1 MATSTSLITGLT
13 SGLDWDSIV
22 TQLIAID
29 HKRVDLVSEKKTD
42 TENKLK
48 EWQSFNTKLLAL
60 KTAAGDLVDA
70 DGFGLFKA
78 ATTTNSATVKAS
90 DLLAVTASQD
100 ASPGSYSV
108 KINGI
113 ATAEKLSSASFS
125 SAATALGAGYAGDIL
140 INQVLVSIED
150 TDTLTTVRDK
160 VNNANSG
167 ANPSGVAASIVKYG
181 QGDYRLILTSSAT
194 GEAGF
199 SILNGGAVDIL
210 TKFGFV
216 DTSRSAKNHLAGA
229 DLSDRFTDMNE
240 PIKTILGLT
249 TAQTSADNE
258 IVINGKGVAAID
270 FSTDTLST
278 LQSKLS
284 AAGLAASITTETE
297 GGKTY
302 YRLMIEGSA
311 NTYTDKNNILETLG
325 FLEGGVSDVYGVTGD
340 VANTSGGAFITADTL
355 IKDIDGYT
363 GYASSDYVRLEGT
376 DTNGIPVSDDTLILS
391 DTTTVGDL
399 LAKVEAVFG
408 NVTATI
414 TGSGKL
420 MVVDN
425 SAGASQLNVKVSVRN
440 SDGQPDS
447 TLRFDT
453 DGDLGGAVTV
463 RQRQVTAGTDASLD
477 INGVSVTSSSNTID
491 DVLPGVTFDLLK
503 ADPATT
509 ITLNIDRDTD
519 AVIEKIKAFVSSYNS
534 VASYIQTQSSYDTD
548 KQRTGGVLFGD
559 GTLASVK
566 STLTSILVEGIGGVS
581 PQFSILGQIGV
592 NLDNEGKLAVDE
604 GVLRGYL
611 TTNFEDVKRLFIADA
626 ETSVGTLSYIS
637 HGLDTKQ
644 GEYTVHITTAAT
656 RTATEA
662 SDSTSLTGDEEL
674 TITEGEKTA
683 VVALT
688 AGMTMSQVVSA
699 INSELQSEAISVTA
713 STDAGGHLVLTHNAY
728 GAGHDFQVTQ
738 KNNALWT
745 DGAVA
750 VTAGVD
756 VAGTINGEEATGV
769 GQVLTG
775 NPGQPNVDGLAIK
788 YTGTAQGVDIG
799 TVKLT
804 YGVAELYQRALYN
817 MTDSID
823 GYLTSKQK
831 SMQESIKNYQT
842 QIDEMEARLELK
854 REQLLNNYARMEAAL
869 LKIQNQG
876 NWLLSQLTA
885 ASSGWGSL

>member
-42 TENKLK
+42 TENKLT

-60 KTAAGDLVDA
+60 KTAAGGLVGA
-70 DGFGLFKA
+70 EGFSLFKA
-78 ATTTNSATVKAS
+78 TTTTNSATVKAS

-108 KINGI
+108 KINGV

-125 SAATALGAGYAGDIL
+125 SAATALGAEYAGDIL
-140 INQVLVSIED
+140 INQVLVSIND

-160 VNNANSG
+160 INDANSG

-181 QGDYRLILTSSAT
+181 EGDYRLILTGAT

-199 SILNGGAVDIL
+199 SVLNGGAVDIL
-210 TKFGFV
+210 NRFGFG
-216 DTSRSAKNHLAGA
+216 DTSRSTKNHLAGA
-229 DLSDRFTDMNE
+229 DRSDRFTSMNE
-240 PIKTILGLT
+240 SIKTLLGLT
-249 TAQTSADNE
+249 TAQTSADSE
-258 IVINGKGVAAID
+258 IVINGNGVAAID
-270 FSTDTLST
+270 LSTDTLST

-284 AAGLAASITTETE
+284 AAGLTASITTETE

-325 FLEGGVSDVYGVTGD
+325 FLQGGVSDVYGVTGD

-363 GYASSDYVRLEGT
+363 GYASSDYIHLEGT
-376 DTNGIPVSDDTLILS
+376 GTNGSDVSDTLTLS

-399 LAKVEAVFG
+399 LAKVESVFG
-408 NVTATI
+408 NVTATV
-414 TGSGKL
+414 TGQGKL

-425 SAGASQLNVKVSVRN
+425 NTGASSLSVKVSVRN
-440 SDGQPDS
+440 SDDQPDS

-463 RQRQVTAGTDASLD
+463 RQRQVTAGADASLD

-491 DVLPGVTFDLLK
+491 DVLPGVTLDLLK

-509 ITLNIDRDTD
+509 ITLNVARDTD

-534 VASYIQTQSSYDTD
+534 VASYIQSQSSYDAD
-548 KQRTGGVLFGD
+548 KQQTGGALFGD

-566 STLTSILVEGIGGVS
+566 STLTSILVEGIEGVS

-637 HGLDTKQ
+637 HDYDTKQ

-713 STDAGGHLVLTHNAY
+713 ATDTGGHLVLTHNAY

-738 KNNALWT
+738 ENNRLWT

-775 NPGQPNVDGLAIK
+775 NSGQPNVDGLAIK

-823 GYLTSKQK
+823 GYLTSKQN
-831 SMQESIKNYQT
+831 SLQESIKNYQT

-854 REQLLNNYARMEAAL
+854 REQLLNNYARMETAL

>member
-13 SGLDWDSIV
+13 SGLDWNSIV

-29 HKRVDLVSEKKTD
+29 HKRVDLVSQKKTE

-60 KTAAGDLVDA
+60 KTAAKNLVSA
-70 DGFGLFKA
+70 EGFSLFKA
-78 ATTTNSATVKAS
+78 TTTTNSSTVKAS
-90 DLLAVTASQD
+90 DLLSVTTSQD

-108 KINGI
+108 KINSI
-113 ATAEKLSSASFS
+113 ATAEKISSAPFS
-125 SAATALGAGYAGDIL
+125 SATTALGTAYAGDIL
-140 INQVLVSIED
+140 INQVRVSIND

-160 VNNANSG
+160 INNANSG
-167 ANPSGVAASIVKYG
+167 ANPSGVTASIVKYG
-181 QGDYRLILTSSAT
+181 EGDYRLILTGTAT
-194 GEAGF
+194 GKAGF
-199 SILNGGAVDIL
+199 SILNGGAVDVL
-210 TKFGFV
+210 NRLGFT
-216 DTSRSAKNHLAGA
+216 DASRSAKNHLAGA
-229 DLSDRFTDMNE
+229 DLSDRFTSINE
-240 PIKTILGLT
+240 PIMTLLGLT
-249 TAQTSADNE
+249 TAQTSANNE
-258 IVINGKGVAAID
+258 IVINGNDVAAID
-270 FSTDTLST
+270 LSTDTLST
-278 LQSKLS
+278 LQGKLS
-284 AAGLAASITTETE
+284 AAGLSASITTETE

-325 FLEGGVSDVYGVTGD
+325 FLQGGVSDVYGVTGD

-363 GYASSDYVRLEGT
+363 GYASSDRIHLEGT
-376 DTNGIPVSDDTLILS
+376 NTNGIPVSDDTLILS

-399 LAKVEAVFG
+399 LAKVESVFG
-408 NVTATI
+408 NVTATV
-414 TGSGKL
+414 TGTGKL

-425 SAGASQLNVKVSVRN
+425 NPGTSLLSVKVSVKN
-440 SDGQPDS
+440 SDNTPDL

-453 DGDLGGAVTV
+453 DDDLGSAATV
-463 RQRQVTAGTDASLD
+463 RQRQVAAGADASLD
-477 INGVSVTSSSNTID
+477 INGVTVTSSSNTID
-491 DVLPGVTFDLLK
+491 DVLPGVTLDLLK
-503 ADPATT
+503 ADPTTT
-509 ITLNIDRDTD
+509 ITLNVARDTD
-519 AVIEKIKAFVSSYNS
+519 AVIEKIKAFVNSYNS
-534 VASYIQTQSSYDTD
+534 VASYIQAQSSYDTD
-548 KQRTGGVLFGD
+548 KQQTGGVLFGD

-566 STLTSILVEGIGGVS
+566 STLSSILVEGIWGVS

-592 NLDNEGKLAVDE
+592 NLDNEGKLSVDE
-604 GVLRGYL
+604 GTLRGYL
-611 TTNFEDVKRLFIADA
+611 TTNFDDVKRLFIADA
-626 ETSVGTLSYIS
+626 ETNVGTLSYIS
-637 HGLDTKQ
+637 HTSATKQ

-656 RTATEA
+656 RTATEP

-688 AGMTMSQVVSA
+688 AGMTMAQVVNA
-699 INSELQSEAISVTA
+699 INSELQSSGISVTA
-713 STDAGGHLVLTHNAY
+713 ATDSGGHLVLTHNAY
-728 GAGHDFQVTQ
+728 GSGHDFQVTQ
-738 KNNALWT
+738 KNDKLWT
-745 DGAVA
+745 DGVVA

-756 VAGTINGEEATGV
+756 VTGTINGEEATGV

-775 NPGQPNVDGLAIK
+775 RSGQPNVDGLVIK
-788 YTGTAQGVDIG
+788 YTGTAPGVDVG

-804 YGVAELYQRALYN
+804 FGVAELYDRALFN

-823 GYLTSKQK
+823 GYLTFKQK

-876 NWLLSQLTA
+876 NWLSGQLTA
-885 ASSGWGSL
+885 ALSGWGSI

>member
-42 TENKLK
+42 TENKLT

-60 KTAAGDLVDA
+60 KTAAGGLVGA
-70 DGFGLFKA
+70 EGFSLFKA
-78 ATTTNSATVKAS
+78 TTTTNSATVKAS

-108 KINGI
+108 KINGV

-125 SAATALGAGYAGDIL
+125 SAATALGAEYAGDIL
-140 INQVLVSIED
+140 INQVLVSIND

-160 VNNANSG
+160 INDANSG

-181 QGDYRLILTSSAT
+181 EGDYRLILTGAT

-199 SILNGGAVDIL
+199 SVLNGGAVDIL

-229 DLSDRFTDMNE
+229 DLSDRFTSMNE
-240 PIKTILGLT
+240 SIKTLLGLT

-258 IVINGKGVAAID
+258 IVINGNGIAAID
-270 FSTDTLST
+270 LSTDTLST

-284 AAGLAASITTETE
+284 AAGLTASITTETE

-325 FLEGGVSDVYGVTGD
+325 FLQGGVSDVYGVTGD

-363 GYASSDYVRLEGT
+363 GYASLDYIHLEGT
-376 DTNGIPVSDDTLILS
+376 GTNGTPVSDTLVLS

-399 LAKVEAVFG
+399 LAKVESVFG
-408 NVTATI
+408 SVTATV
-414 TGSGKL
+414 TGQGKL

-425 SAGASQLNVKVSVRN
+425 NTGTSSLSVKVGVRN
-440 SDGQPDS
+440 NDDTADS

-463 RQRQVTAGTDASLD
+463 RQRQVTAGADASLD

-491 DVLPGVTFDLLK
+491 DVLPGVTLDLLK

-509 ITLNIDRDTD
+509 ITLNVARDTD

-534 VASYIQTQSSYDTD
+534 VASYIQSQSSYDAD
-548 KQRTGGVLFGD
+548 KQQTGGVLFGD

-566 STLTSILVEGIGGVS
+566 STLTSILVEGIEGVS

-637 HGLDTKQ
+637 HDYDTKQ

-713 STDAGGHLVLTHNAY
+713 ATDTGGHLVLTHNAY

-738 KNNALWT
+738 ENNRLWT
-745 DGAVA
+745 DGDVA

-775 NPGQPNVDGLAIK
+775 NSGQPNVDGLAIK

-823 GYLTSKQK
+823 GYVTSKQK

>member
-1 MATSTSLITGLT
+1 
-13 SGLDWDSIV
+13 
-22 TQLIAID
+22 
-29 HKRVDLVSEKKTD
+29 
-42 TENKLK
+42 
-48 EWQSFNTKLLAL
+48 
-60 KTAAGDLVDA
+60 
-70 DGFGLFKA
+70 
-78 ATTTNSATVKAS
+78 
-90 DLLAVTASQD
+90 LLAVTASQD

-108 KINGI
+108 KINGVAI
-113 ATAEKLSSASFS
+113 AEKLSSASFS
-125 SAATALGAGYAGDIL
+125 SAATALGAEYAGDIL
-140 INQVLVSIED
+140 INQVLVSIND

-160 VNNANSG
+160 INDANSG
-167 ANPSGVAASIVKYG
+167 AYPSGVAASIVKYG
-181 QGDYRLILTSSAT
+181 EGDYRVILTGAT

-210 TKFGFV
+210 NRFGFV

-229 DLSDRFTDMNE
+229 DLSDRFTSMNE
-240 PIKTILGLT
+240 SIKTLLGLT

-258 IVINGKGVAAID
+258 IVINGNGVAAID
-270 FSTDTLST
+270 LSTDTLST

-325 FLEGGVSDVYGVTGD
+325 FLQGGVSDVYGVTGD

-363 GYASSDYVRLEGT
+363 GYASSDHIYLEGT
-376 DTNGIPVSDDTLILS
+376 DTNGIPVSDDTLVLS

-399 LAKVEAVFG
+399 LAKVESVFG
-408 NVTATI
+408 NVTATV
-414 TGSGKL
+414 TGQGKL

-425 SAGASQLNVKVSVRN
+425 NTGTSSLSVKVGVRN
-440 SDGQPDS
+440 NDDTADS

-463 RQRQVTAGTDASLD
+463 RQRQVTAGADASLD

-491 DVLPGVTFDLLK
+491 DVLPGVTLDLLK

-509 ITLNIDRDTD
+509 ITLNVARDTD

-534 VASYIQTQSSYDTD
+534 VASYIQSQSSYDAD
-548 KQRTGGVLFGD
+548 KQQTGGALFGD

-566 STLTSILVEGIGGVS
+566 STLTSILVEGIEGVS

-637 HGLDTKQ
+637 HDYDTKQ

-662 SDSTSLTGDEEL
+662 SDSTSLTGNEEL

-713 STDAGGHLVLTHNAY
+713 ATDTGGHLVLTHNAY

-738 KNNALWT
+738 ENNRLWT
-745 DGAVA
+745 DGDVA

-756 VAGTINGEEATGV
+756 GAGTINGEEATGV

-775 NPGQPNVDGLAIK
+775 NSGQPNVDGLAIK

-823 GYLTSKQK
+823 GYVTSKQK